1 MKHYIIAKFKE
12 NIDWK
17 RLVPEITEHFQPAKA
32 IDGVSEVV
40 IHTSCS
46 DKPNRFHLMIELQ
59 MTPEGLKNWDKSP
72 VHSGWKSRYGEML
85 EGKTI
90 FDCE

>member
-12 NIDWK
+12 NIAWK
-17 RLVPEITEHFQPAKA
+17 ELVPGITKHFEAAKA
-32 IDGVSEVV
+32 IDGVSGVS

-46 DKPNRFHLMIELQ
+46 DRANRFHIMIELE
-59 MTPEGLKNWDKSP
+59 MTDEGLLNFDKSA
-72 VHSGWKSRYGEML
+72 VHREWKEKYGEML

>member
-40 IHTSCS
+40 IHTSC
-46 DKPNRFHLMIELQ
+46 
-59 MTPEGLKNWDKSP
+59 
-72 VHSGWKSRYGEML
+72 
-85 EGKTI
+85 
-90 FDCE
+90 